1 MQLSSTV
8 SCPLPLSLAFHLFF
22 CVCVLDAP
30 RYTTVQITP
39 REAVREGDSVTLTCS
54 SDGAPPAESFAWF
67 KEGES
72 GSMPDSF
79 KPELRLW
86 SLDYRDHGEY
96 FCVARN
102 PLGTDR
108 SRPLLLNVTC
118 RLPLFL
124 SIFNLFMHYWFVCMH
139 FYCAY

>member
-1 MQLSSTV
+1 MNSTV
-8 SCPLPLSLAFHLFF
+8 SCPLPLELAFDLSFS
-22 CVCVLDAP
+22 CVSDAP
-30 RYTTVQITP
+30 RYTAVQITP

-72 GSMPDSF
+72 GSVPDSF

-108 SRPLLLNVTC
+108 SRPFLLNVTC
-118 RLPLFL
+118 RFPLL
-124 SIFNLFMHYWFVCMH
+124 LCSQNK
-139 FYCAY
+139 